1 MPPTQ
6 SLKVTEVAKLKRGS
20 SNGRPTSRRPTVV
33 LAWPTSLCSSGR
45 RPFQHERFFVN
56 AYKAP
61 LFDLVEM
68 VKLGIPA
75 EVIAQLAEHMRIP
88 PKRLTDTLGLS
99 QAGVQRKVAQQR
111 SLTTSESSR
120 VLGLVRMIEQ
130 VQLMVHESRK
140 PEPFDA
146 AAWLAGW
153 LEQALPA
160 LGGCTPAEFMDT
172 AEGQAMVAQL
182 LAQAHSGTYA

>member
-1 MPPTQ
+1 MA
-6 SLKVTEVAKLKRGS
+6 VF
-20 SNGRPTSRRPTVV
+20 
-33 LAWPTSLCSSGR
+33 AWPTSLFSLGR
-45 RPFQHERFFVN
+45 RPSQHERFFVD
-56 AYKAP
+56 AYQAP
-61 LFDLVEM
+61 LIDLVET

-99 QAGVQRKVAQQR
+99 RISVQRKVAQGQ
-111 SLTTSESSR
+111 SLTTPESSR
-120 VLGLVRMIEQ
+120 VLGLVRMIGQ
-130 VQLMVHESRK
+130 AQLMVHESGAR
-140 PEPFDA
+140 EPFDA

-160 LGGCTPAEFMDT
+160 LDGRMPAEFMDT

-182 LAQAHSGTYA
+182 LAQARSGAYA

>member
-1 MPPTQ
+1 M
-6 SLKVTEVAKLKRGS
+6 AKRNP
-20 SNGRPTSRRPTVV
+20 SNSRASRYPMAVF
-33 LAWPTSLCSSGR
+33 AWPTSLRSSGR
-45 RPFQHERFFVN
+45 SPSQHERLFVD
-56 AYKAP
+56 AYKTP

-99 QAGVQRKVAQQR
+99 QASVQRKVAQQR

-120 VLGLVRMIEQ
+120 VLGLVRMIGQ
-130 VQLMVHESRK
+130 VQLMVHESGE

-153 LEQALPA
+153 LEQVLPA
-160 LGGCTPAEFMDT
+160 LGGRTPAEFMDT

-182 LAQAHSGTYA
+182 LAQAHSGAYA